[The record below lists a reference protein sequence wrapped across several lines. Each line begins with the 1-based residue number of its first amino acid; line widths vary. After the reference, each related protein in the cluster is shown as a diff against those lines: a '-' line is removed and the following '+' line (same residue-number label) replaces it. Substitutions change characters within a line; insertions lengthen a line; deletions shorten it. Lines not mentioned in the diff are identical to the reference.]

1 MTHRCLVR
9 APTCQA
15 VTFLDTISI
24 RPDRLKS
31 DSIRTRSN
39 IFTHCI
45 QEMASVQFYGHPNPS
60 LVQQF
65 LRNHYPASIPI
76 YQRIQSPQNIPERQ
90 VLLLANFP
98 PTYSSNLAEL
108 DTKSPVTV
116 SLIDRSRH
124 NESQIAIFNT
134 LCQRDTNPTDL
145 SKESRE
151 ILAKQLRE
159 LLRTVY
165 RIGKSYSAAEV
176 KPLNYPFSPTLR
188 FTASHEVI
196 ADILFQD
203 LAVEPEYRY
212 EYDELIFST
221 SQVKDMLASR
231 KLPQGYELGKVS
243 ANEIELVTGTSKVK
257 RQPATLLENHNAAI
271 LYTNPDNTARKELVA
286 WAYLSIDQSLTT
298 LYVLPSHRGKGLAK
312 IVAGSVI
319 RDLCDGL
326 VGGEK
331 KIHSDWCFAQVAAD
345 NAESQG
351 VCRSLGARFHKRTV
365 TLGFDLDAWAGSI

>member
-1 MTHRCLVR
+1 
-9 APTCQA
+9 
-15 VTFLDTISI
+15 
-24 RPDRLKS
+24 
-31 DSIRTRSN
+31 
-39 IFTHCI
+39 
-45 QEMASVQFYGHPNPS
+45 MASVQFFRHPNPS

-65 LRNHYPASIPI
+65 LRNHFPASIPI

-98 PTYSSNLAEL
+98 ITPNLDSTEL
-108 DTKSPVTV
+108 GTKDPITV

-134 LCQRDTNPTDL
+134 LCQRDTKPTDL
-145 SKESRE
+145 SKEARE
-151 ILAKQLRE
+151 ILANQLRE

-165 RIGKSYSAAEV
+165 RIGNSYSAAEG

-203 LAVEPEYRY
+203 LAVEPEYRH

-221 SQVKDMLASR
+221 SQVKDTLASR
-231 KLPQGYELGKVS
+231 KLPQGYELGKVP
-243 ANEIELVTGTSKVK
+243 ADQIELVTGTSKVK

-271 LYTNPDNTARKELVA
+271 LYTSPGNTARKELVA

-312 IVAGSVI
+312 IVAGAVI
-319 RDLCDGL
+319 QDLCDGL

-331 KIHSDWCFAQVAAD
+331 EIQSDWCFAQVAAD

-351 VCRSLGARFHKRTV
+351 VCRSLSARFHKRTV
-365 TLGFDLDAWAGSI
+365 TLGFDLDAWARIIQ